1 MHRQTNRMCPIYAVT
16 SWFSLVFPSTEGYL
30 AIIKDSYEAYII
42 YQVSSIKKSAERCF
56 LANDS
61 TYLPPFSINQSIHHQ
76 FLSFCISVL
85 GKGDREKVIDLL
97 AKRADH
103 LAPPVSFRSLC
114 FCCCYELEFENDH
127 AKARAVLLQCQEF
140 AMQFVFWRP
149 VTTIAKVVLKNY
161 EYYGPWGAEGPN
173 DWRAP
178 QFYIFL
184 IQNIS
189 IFMAFTGLLKFY
201 HLVDKDLA
209 W

>member
-1 MHRQTNRMCPIYAVT
+1 MV
-16 SWFSLVFPSTEGYL
+16 FSCVS
-30 AIIKDSYEAYII
+30 IDRR
-42 YQVSSIKKSAERCF
+42 VSSNHQRFIRSLYHLSCTLKQSACRDILLCK
-56 LANDS
+56 L
-61 TYLPPFSINQSIHHQ
+61 FSNRLVLSMICQ

-85 GKGDREKVIDLL
+85 GKGDREKVVDLL
-97 AKRADH
+97 AERADH
-103 LAPPVSFRSLC
+103 LPPPVSIRSLC
-114 FCCCYELEFENDH
+114 FCCCNEHEFENDH
-127 AKARAVLLQCQEF
+127 AKARAVLLQCQTF

-149 VTTIAKVVLKNY
+149 VTTIATVMLEKY

-184 IQNIS
+184 IQNLS

-201 HLVDKDLA
+201 HLVDKELA